1 MSTKGRLYFLD
12 NLRTF
17 LIFLVVLNHAGVVY
31 ESSGLTA
38 SFWIVDDPATSHL
51 PGLLNLIMDLF
62 VMPTILFISGY
73 FTPSSLERKGSWRFL
88 KGKFRRLMVPWVVA
102 VFTLIPLYK
111 MASSA

>member
-17 LIFLVVLNHAGVVY
+17 LIFLVVLSHAGVVY

-38 SFWIVDDPATSHL
+38 SFWIVDDPSTSNL

-62 VMPTILFISGY
+62 VMPTIFFISGY
-73 FTPSSLERKGSWRFL
+73 FTMPRI
-88 KGKFRRLMVPWVVA
+88 A
-102 VFTLIPLYK
+102 
-111 MASSA
+111 ASECVTIASTASRV